1 MVNNEDAQKD
11 VGGRPE
17 IVFNSE
23 QITELKALSAVL
35 SKRQLADYFCI
46 SETTLRAIEAR
57 QPEVSD
63 AYKKGRSRAIAS
75 VGGNLI
81 TQAKAGNTA
90 AAIFY
95 LKTQAGWKET
105 TGLDLSSSDGSMTP
119 TRKIEDFYKDD
130 E

>member
-1 MVNNEDAQKD
+1 MNDKD
-11 VGGRPE
+11 LGGRPE
-17 IVFNSE
+17 IVFTNE
-23 QITELKALSAVL
+23 QVTELKALSAVL

-46 SETTLRAIEAR
+46 SETTLRAIESR

-63 AYKKGRSRAIAS
+63 AYKKGKARAIAS
-75 VGGNLI
+75 VAGNLI

-90 AAIFY
+90 ASIFY

-119 TRKIEDFYKDD
+119 PRNINDFYKED
-130 E
+130 